1 MWVGGCLQG
10 GQGMSTKVSGT
21 TAGGQFFAAGAA
33 PKDITLANEA
43 AWGQLGAADGAAATT
58 TTTDGAAVE
67 GGGAAAAAD
76 GTAAAP
82 AAEGGAV
89 VPAAEGAAAAAGGD
103 GVPPAAGAAAAEAG
117 ASGDAPAADDAGG
130 KVMLTEFEQFN
141 REQQRRQEAL
151 RKQVWIVP

>member
-1 MWVGGCLQG
+1 MQG

-43 AWGQLGAADGAAATT
+43 AWGQLSAADGATAATT
-58 TTTDGAAVE
+58 NTDGAAVE
-67 GGGAAAAAD
+67 GGGAP
-76 GTAAAP
+76 TAAANGSAAVP
-82 AAEGGAV
+82 AAEGGA
-89 VPAAEGAAAAAGGD
+89 AAPEGTAAAAAAGAD
-103 GVPPAAGAAAAEAG
+103 GAPPPATGAAAAQAG
-117 ASGDAPAADDAGG
+117 ASGDVPADDAAG

-151 RKQVWIVP
+151 RKQVRSIITRY